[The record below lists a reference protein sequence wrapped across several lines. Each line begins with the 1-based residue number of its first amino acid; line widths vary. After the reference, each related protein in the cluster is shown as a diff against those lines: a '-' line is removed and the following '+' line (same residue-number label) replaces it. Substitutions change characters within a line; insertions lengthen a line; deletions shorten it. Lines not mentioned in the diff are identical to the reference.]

1 MDLRLFGNVPPSV
14 FSLNGLDENSATFA
28 LGWTMSRSSH
38 LFTLFSNDIIG
49 IDLDLEKTSIE
60 LQKYGQEGFTDI
72 EIICSSICHL
82 IVEAKRGWTL
92 PIDEQLKRYAK
103 RVDPGLVNK
112 SAIVS
117 LSAASQE
124 YAQCHQPAEVDGIP
138 LIHRSWGD
146 AYHLICRAYSQASS
160 FEEKFW
166 LRELENHIK
175 EYVSMQNP
183 RDNMVFVV
191 SLSSEP
197 IKKDDSYSW
206 IDVVEKD
213 NCYFHRVG
221 NRWPVIPPNYIGF
234 RYYGKLQSVHH
245 INGYEV
251 VTDLTTSNPKWP
263 STDFDHFVYKL
274 GPAMFPPI
282 EIKNGRIWPSGRYE
296 CAIDTLLSGA
306 CATVSEA
313 RDETERRIKA
323 FST

>member
-1 MDLRLFGNVPPSV
+1 MDLRLFGKEPPSA
-14 FSLNGLDENSATFA
+14 FSLNGLDENSATYA

-38 LFTLFSNDIIG
+38 LSMLFSTDIVG
-49 IDLDLEKTSIE
+49 IDLDSEKTSLE

-82 IVEAKRGWTL
+82 IVEAKRGWAL
-92 PIDEQLKRYAK
+92 PTDEQLKRYAK
-103 RVDPGLVNK
+103 RIDPKLVKK

-124 YAQCHQPAEVDGIP
+124 YAERHQLAKVNGIP

-146 AYHLICRAYSQASS
+146 IYRLICSAYRQASS
-160 FEEKFW
+160 LEEKFW

-197 IKKDDSYSW
+197 INEGDSYSW

-213 NCYFHRVG
+213 KCYFHPVG

-245 INGYEV
+245 IEGYNV
-251 VTDLTTSNPKWP
+251 VTNLATINPKWP
-263 STDFDHFVYKL
+263 STDFDHFIYKL
-274 GPAMFPPI
+274 GPAMLPPI

-306 CATVSEA
+306 YATVSEA
-313 RDETERRIKA
+313 RDETERRTKA
-323 FST
+323 LST